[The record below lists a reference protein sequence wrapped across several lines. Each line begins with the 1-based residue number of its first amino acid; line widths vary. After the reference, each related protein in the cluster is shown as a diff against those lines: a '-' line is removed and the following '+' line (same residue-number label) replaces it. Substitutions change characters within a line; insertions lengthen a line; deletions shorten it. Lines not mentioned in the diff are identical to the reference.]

1 VAGRIFDFLK
11 DNVKMDMKADVQ
23 THIAY
28 DDKERVY
35 EIRNKLKKG
44 DSQAAYEDIELCLML
59 LTNVTISE

>member
-1 VAGRIFDFLK
+1 MAGRIFDFLK